1 MLNPF
6 GRSEIRDGRIPE
18 SPAHWDTEC
27 YIPADPRHLIA
38 WISSRSSF
46 EHSKQVHFLQVCDSI
61 RRVIHDDFRTLH
73 DLITLGYRS
82 VDPDNEDLT
91 KEVQSRLLSDGK
103 KIYPSDNS
111 SKSEN
116 LPNHRETYSLDE
128 SVEELLVRANYRRL
142 NPREIQSAMRTASF
156 WGVRLRV
163 QLSMFRRLRVFGRG
177 DIIGRKSR
185 RHWKRGFR
193 LEEIDVPIYRRLVL
207 VFRVKESQTFQ
218 ETLHAK
224 NLHLRM
230 FKNIPKQDI
239 DMLLPAAGV
248 QISWLDKGKI
258 GIPTAWGFAILVMKL
273 AKSLSLLAVLGTFRF
288 LSSLAFIVAVA
299 VASLFYGVRS
309 FFSYLTAKRRHLLNV
324 AQNLYYQNL
333 DNNLGVLLRVLEEAE
348 QQEICEAVLAYNVI
362 SVCQSSNGLSEQEI
376 YQQSVNQLREYT
388 GITIDFDVKDA
399 VRSLLELRI
408 IHGVGQ
414 GYVSIP
420 QTLQGS
426 PDGNSN

>member
-1 MLNPF
+1 LIPF
-6 GRSEIRDGRIPE
+6 VRSGARDGRIPD
-18 SPAHWDTEC
+18 SPVHWDTEC
-27 YIPADPRHLIA
+27 YIPADPRDLIA
-38 WISSRSSF
+38 WISTRSSF
-46 EHSKQVHFLQVCDSI
+46 EYAKHVHFFKVCDFI
-61 RRVIHDDFRTLH
+61 RRTIHDDFRTIH
-73 DLITLGYRS
+73 DRITLGYRS
-82 VDPDNEDLT
+82 VDPDNEELAG
-91 KEVQSRLLSDGK
+91 EVQSRLSDQGQ
-103 KIYPSDNS
+103 SVDDNHDKSES
-111 SKSEN
+111 SKSTN
-116 LPNHRETYSLDE
+116 YQSDYALDE
-128 SVEELLVRANYRRL
+128 CIEELLVRANYRRL
-142 NPREIQSAMRTASF
+142 NPREIQSAMRTASY

-185 RHWKRGFR
+185 RFWKRGFR

-230 FKNIPKQDI
+230 FKNIPKQDV

-248 QISWLDKGKI
+248 KISWIDKGKI
-258 GIPTAWGFAILVMKL
+258 GIPTAWGFAMLVMKL

-288 LSSLAFIVAVA
+288 MSSLALIVAVA
-299 VASLFYGVRS
+299 LASLFYGVRS

-348 QQEICEAVLAYNVI
+348 QQEICEAIMGYYVI
-362 SVCQSSNGLSEQEI
+362 SNAQSPDGLSEQEI
-376 YQQSVNQLREYT
+376 YRQSINQLREYT
-388 GITIDFDVKDA
+388 GLEIDFDVKDA

-408 IHGVGQ
+408 IDGTAT
-414 GYVSIP
+414 GYLP
-420 QTLQGS
+420 S
-426 PDGNSN
+426 PRTGA

>member
-1 MLNPF
+1 M
-6 GRSEIRDGRIPE
+6 RSDARDGRIPD
-18 SPAHWDTEC
+18 SPVHWDTEC
-27 YIPADPRHLIA
+27 YIPADPRDLIA
-38 WISSRSSF
+38 WISTHSSF
-46 EHSKQVHFLQVCDSI
+46 EHAKHVRFFKVCDSI
-61 RRVIHDDFRTLH
+61 RRTIHHDFRTIH
-73 DLITLGYRS
+73 DRITLGYRS
-82 VDPDNEDLT
+82 VDPDNEELAG
-91 KEVQSRLLSDGK
+91 EVQARLSVQGQSVDDK
-103 KIYPSDNS
+103 DTKFETNKPSSYRADF
-111 SKSEN
+111 
-116 LPNHRETYSLDE
+116 TLDE
-128 SVEELLVRANYRRL
+128 SIEELLVRANYRRL

-156 WGVRLRV
+156 WGVRLKV

-185 RHWKRGFR
+185 RLWKHGFR

-230 FKNIPKQDI
+230 FKNIPKQDV

-258 GIPTAWGFAILVMKL
+258 GIPTAWGFAMLVMKL

-288 LSSLAFIVAVA
+288 MSSVVFIVAVT

-348 QQEICEAVLAYNVI
+348 QQEICEAIMGYYVI
-362 SVCQSSNGLSEQEI
+362 SNSQSQEGLSEQEI

-388 GITIDFDVKDA
+388 GLEIDFDVKDA
-399 VRSLLELRI
+399 IRSLLELHLI
-408 IHGVGQ
+408 CGTAN
-414 GYVSIP
+414 GYVVAE
-420 QTLQGS
+420 
-426 PDGNSN
+426 GNVVVTNRDDAN

>member
-1 MLNPF
+1 M
-6 GRSEIRDGRIPE
+6 RSSARDGRIPD
-18 SPAHWDTEC
+18 SPVHWDTEC
-27 YIPADPRHLIA
+27 YIPSDPRDLIA
-38 WISSRSSF
+38 WISTHSTF
-46 EHSKQVHFLQVCDSI
+46 EHAKHVHFLNVCDFI
-61 RRVIHDDFRTLH
+61 RRTIHNDFRTIH
-73 DLITLGYRS
+73 DRITLGYRS
-82 VDPDNEDLT
+82 VDPDNEELAD
-91 KEVQSRLLSDGK
+91 EVQSRLSLQGQSVD
-103 KIYPSDNS
+103 DNDEIFELNKS
-111 SKSEN
+111 S
-116 LPNHRETYSLDE
+116 TYRVDFALDE

-185 RHWKRGFR
+185 RLWKRGFR

-207 VFRVKESQTFQ
+207 VFRVKESQTFH

-230 FKNIPKQDI
+230 FKNIPKQDV

-248 QISWLDKGKI
+248 QISWIDKGKI
-258 GIPTAWGFAILVMKL
+258 GIPTAWGFAMLVMKL

-288 LSSLAFIVAVA
+288 MSSLVLIVAVT

-348 QQEICEAVLAYNVI
+348 QQEICEAIIGYYVI
-362 SVCQSSNGLSEQEI
+362 SNAQSPDGLSEQEI

-388 GITIDFDVKDA
+388 DLEIDFDVKDA
-399 VRSLLELRI
+399 IRSLLELRFV
-408 IHGVGQ
+408 HGTDK
-414 GYVSIP
+414 GYVVSHVSD
-420 QTLQGS
+420 T
-426 PDGNSN
+426 DC

>member
-1 MLNPF
+1 V
-6 GRSEIRDGRIPE
+6 RSGARDGRIPDT
-18 SPAHWDTEC
+18 PVHWDTEC
-27 YIPADPRHLIA
+27 YIPADPRDLIA
-38 WISSRSSF
+38 WISTRSSC
-46 EHSKQVHFLQVCDSI
+46 EHSKHVHFLKICDLI
-61 RRVIHDDFRTLH
+61 RRTIHDDFRSLH
-73 DLITLGYRS
+73 DRITLSYRS
-82 VDPDNEDLT
+82 VDPDNEELAEDT
-91 KEVQSRLLSDGK
+91 RSHVIRDGASDVPG
-103 KIYPSDNS
+103 SEQVT
-111 SKSEN
+111 SEN
-116 LPNHRETYSLDE
+116 LSSYREDFALDE
-128 SVEELLVRANYRRL
+128 SVEEMLVRANYRRL
-142 NPREIQSAMRTASF
+142 SPREIQSAMRTASF

-185 RHWKRGFR
+185 RLWKRGFR

-230 FKNIPKQDI
+230 FKNIPKQDV

-258 GIPTAWGFAILVMKL
+258 GIPTAWGFAMLVMKL

-288 LSSLAFIVAVA
+288 MSSLVLLVAVA
-299 VASLFYGVRS
+299 FASLFYGVRS

-348 QQEICEAVLAYNVI
+348 QQEICEAIVGYYVI
-362 SVCQSSNGLSEQEI
+362 SNAPSLNGLSEQEI
-376 YQQSVNQLREYT
+376 YERSVNQLMEYT
-388 GITIDFDVKDA
+388 GLEIDFDVKDA
-399 VRSLLELRI
+399 IRSLLQLRI
-408 IHGVGQ
+408 IHGTDE
-414 GYVSIP
+414 GYLVSSQECEP
-420 QTLQGS
+420 T
-426 PDGNSN
+426 